1 MATGFHPDNRYES
14 RREGEHQNRRSEVL
28 SGHCL
33 HRLFAAVTRD
43 GSPSAM
49 AGCLNEHPT
58 ASSMPTLPNGRTHRS
73 WQVFAWWP
81 RHFRV
86 VSPRDSPN
94 HRSQP
99 VLPSE
104 LNRLRYRAGA
114 VLLLG
119 C

>member
-1 MATGFHPDNRYES
+1 MP
-14 RREGEHQNRRSEVL
+14 
-28 SGHCL
+28 L
-33 HRLFAAVTRD
+33 HV
-43 GSPSAM
+43 
-49 AGCLNEHPT
+49 
-58 ASSMPTLPNGRTHRS
+58 PTLPNGPAHRG

-86 VSPRDSPN
+86 VSPRDPPN

-99 VLPSE
+99 VLPSD

-114 VLLLG
+114 VLLCAVKDQCPVLLG